1 MPHYQALKSKA
12 EVWVRSKLTN
22 FDPLEW
28 TEKKAAYTRRKAFAE
43 LAIYAYVM
51 GDDIDPVIEQFIT
64 DIANHPDYHRLL
76 LRNPRQLLL
85 YSAPLAYVINRDTA
99 SKATRSVVA
108 DAISRPQVFAV
119 ERSAHRLMDLWQF
132 LSLVDARPK
141 WLSASQILDTSA
153 LAHPPTSFDCTLS
166 EAYAL
171 THDVLFLKNFGVDDA
186 RLAESISHQLD
197 TSSCALTV
205 ARFIAEGNS
214 DITLELLMC
223 LGMMGQLNGNDCKLV
238 LDWIIQRNGD
248 KAFICGPRFD
258 PDAEM
263 AYSGLDAEWVANY
276 HTTLVGLSTLTLCQR
291 GRWADQI
298 APPELFAT
306 DIEDVI
312 KWGGVVQ
319 ALNQYEIPKAL
330 ALIESIDHRSMFG
343 SKVVQEVT
351 SYLKDITDAETGFI
365 GYWTDEMKA
374 ARHNNMAEGLDTD
387 LRRISTLADE
397 VLAPVGE
404 AA

>member
-1 MPHYQALKSKA
+1 MSHYDALKTNA
-12 EVWVRSKLTN
+12 EIWVCAKLSN

-51 GDDIDPVIEQFIT
+51 GDDINPEIEQFIT

-85 YSAPLAYVINRDTA
+85 YSAPLAYVINRNTA
-99 SKATRSVVA
+99 SPETHDVVS

-132 LSLVDARPK
+132 LSLVDARPE
-141 WLSASQILDTSA
+141 WLSASQILNTSA
-153 LAHPPTSFDCTLS
+153 LAHPPTPFDCTLS

-171 THDVLFLKNFGVDDA
+171 THDVLFLKNFGVNDP
-186 RLAESISHQLD
+186 RLAETIPHQMD
-197 TSSCALTV
+197 SNSCALTM

-223 LGMMGQLNGNDCKLV
+223 LGMMGQLNGNDCRLV
-238 LDWIIQRNGD
+238 LDWIVQRNG
-248 KAFICGPRFD
+248 KTSFIQGPSFD

-291 GRWADQI
+291 GKWVDQT
-298 APPELFAT
+298 APTQILAP

-312 KWGGVVQ
+312 KWGGVVR

-330 ALIESIDHRSMFG
+330 ALIESIDHRGEFG
-343 SKVVQEVT
+343 TKVVQEV
-351 SYLKDITDAETGFI
+351 SAYIAGITDPKTGFI
-365 GYWTDEMKA
+365 GYWTDEIKA
-374 ARHNNMAEGLDTD
+374 AQQNDMAEGLDTD
-387 LRRISTLADE
+387 LRHISSLANE
-397 VLAPVGE
+397 VLAPSN
-404 AA
+404 AAA